1 MMSAKITSEHLARK
15 AIVYVRQSTAAQVR
29 ENLESQRRQY
39 ALVGYAGSLGF
50 GDVERIDQDLG
61 HSASTLA
68 GRTGFQRLVA
78 QVSLNTVGAV
88 LCLEA
93 SRLARNNRDW
103 HHLVDLCGLVGT
115 LLIDPEG
122 VYDPRLSNDRLLLGL
137 KGTMSEYELTLFRQR
152 SHEARHQKAARGELR
167 FLIPVGFQWSVEG
180 GLEKSA
186 DLRIQQALDMVFAKF
201 GELGSA
207 RQSLLW
213 MREQQISLPKRRG
226 RRLDSEVVWAL
237 PSYGTVLNMLNNPIY
252 AGAYAF
258 GRTGSR
264 TSIVDERAHVTRGHH
279 KPRSEWTVLIQDHH
293 PGYITWEK
301 YEQNQKTLADNANM
315 KGRMARGAPRPG
327 GALLAGVCRCGRCGR
342 KLHVHYSGKEG
353 VALYR
358 CRGAANRY
366 GEPSCLG
373 FRGTSLER
381 AVEEEVLKVVEPGA
395 IEAAIGAGRA
405 AVEKRD
411 EHLRAVELE
420 VEQARYEAERSF
432 RQYDASDPENRL
444 VTGELERRWNETLL
458 RVRTLEERLRELE
471 QAPSSQRI
479 IDTKELLTLGSDF
492 ARVWENPSTDM
503 RLKKRIVRTLVEE
516 IVVDVNEAGDTIE
529 AVIHWT
535 DGIHSARRVRKNAT
549 GHRRVGAEKTTEILA
564 QMAGRF
570 SDEDIALTL
579 NRVGIRTARGLT
591 WNAARVRA
599 YRSYHNLP
607 ALDPT
612 DDKPSEM
619 LTLNEAASILGVC
632 AMTVRRLIGRG
643 ILPAVQAAP
652 SIPWSIR
659 RRHLDEPPVKQAVQA
674 SKDYP
679 SLTARRDTK
688 TLEIPGL

>member
-180 GLEKSA
+180 TLEKSA

-213 MREQQISLPKRRG
+213 IREQQISLPKRRG

-492 ARVWENPSTDM
+492 ARVWEDPSTDM

-535 DGIHSARRVRKNAT
+535 GGIHSARRVRKNAT

-659 RRHLDEPPVKQAVQA
+659 RSDLDEPPVKQAVQA

>member
-1 MMSAKITSEHLARK
+1 MSAKITSEHLARK

-50 GDVERIDQDLG
+50 GDVELIDQDLG

-152 SHEARHQKAARGELR
+152 SHEARHQKAVRGELR

-201 GELGSA
+201 RELGSA

-213 MREQQISLPKRRG
+213 IREQQISLPKRRG

-293 PGYITWEK
+293 PGYITWEE
-301 YEQNQKTLADNANM
+301 YERNQKTLADNANM

-492 ARVWENPSTDM
+492 ARVWEDPSTDM

-516 IVVDVNEAGDTIE
+516 IVVD
-529 AVIHWT
+529 
-535 DGIHSARRVRKNAT
+535 SQR
-549 GHRRVGAEKTTEILA
+549 
-564 QMAGRF
+564 GR
-570 SDEDIALTL
+570 
-579 NRVGIRTARGLT
+579 
-591 WNAARVRA
+591 
-599 YRSYHNLP
+599 
-607 ALDPT
+607 
-612 DDKPSEM
+612 
-619 LTLNEAASILGVC
+619 
-632 AMTVRRLIGRG
+632 
-643 ILPAVQAAP
+643 
-652 SIPWSIR
+652 
-659 RRHLDEPPVKQAVQA
+659 
-674 SKDYP
+674 
-679 SLTARRDTK
+679 
-688 TLEIPGL
+688 